1 MCYLKKGRQ
10 LIVKMTSQ
18 QKKQEALN
26 ILLKKGSTINSL
38 NGQQAEKKLFK
49 TKITVILFCA
59 NLILFAFQYRIS
71 DQA

>member
-38 NGQQAEKKLFK
+38 NGQQAEKKTLQDKNNCNPF
-49 TKITVILFCA
+49 LRQSDSFCFS
-59 NLILFAFQYRIS
+59 I
-71 DQA
+71 